1 MERMVKTVKDKIR
14 LLESRADSEQPVLF
28 VDGFSIFGWK

>member
-1 MERMVKTVKDKIR
+1 MDRMVETVKDQIK
-14 LLESRADSEQPVLF
+14 LLEGRANNEQPILF